1 MVLQTY
7 PVERVG
13 KSVLAEVGESL
24 ILDLEGRVVG
34 YIRVRTNLRLRARPR
49 HTGLGDG
56 LLRVSLLNSGLVGT
70 SVDEAVVDDLDGGV
84 VGGQERDL
92 VGDGGGVGEGGDVL
106 SGTSEAEDEV
116 LAVGTRQLGLALL
129 SDDGDVGLG
138 GVQEDAAD
146 LPRHTGVDTTAKTLV
161 RGADHEQ
168 CLVAVVEG
176 LGLGAFE
183 DLVGGLTVGAR
194 GGHGPLGAGE
204 LGGGDDLHGL
214 GDLLDVANRLEAAL
228 DLTESGVASG
238 GGDGPAHANIQSALD
253 AIQDAIAD
261 AMDAA
266 SAGVGGR
273 KAAAPGGA
281 YRATAAAM
289 PARMA
294 GRAAR
299 DSIMARNWDEWRW
312 RRPGD
317 GGELLSVRA
326 SRWAMGGICCAKPS
340 MRSAP
345 GQCGRRHVP
354 GPHAARPGHCI
365 ARAMI
370 KLQFAEKLFV

>member
-1 MVLQTY
+1 MAFWRADCSQAWPSASACALSAYCLRGLVLQTY

-24 ILDLEGRVVG
+24 VLDLEGRVVG
-34 YIRVRTNLRLRARPR
+34 CMCVRTNLRLRARPR

-56 LLRVSLLNSGLVGT
+56 LLRVSLLDGGLVGT

-92 VGDGGGVGEGGDVL
+92 VGNGGGVGEGGDVL

-129 SDDGDVGLG
+129 TDDGEVGVG
-138 GVQEDAAD
+138 GVQEDLAD
-146 LPRHTGVDTTAKTLV
+146 LPRHTRVDTTAETLV
-161 RGADHEQ
+161 RGADDEQ

-176 LGLGAFE
+176 QGLGALE
-183 DLVGGLTVGAR
+183 DLVGGLAVGAR

-228 DLTESGVASG
+228 DLTERGVASG
-238 GGDGPAHANIQSALD
+238 GGDRPAHANIQSALD
-253 AIQDAIAD
+253 ALEDAIAD

-266 SAGVGGR
+266 SAGHGGR
-273 KAAAPGGA
+273 KAAG
-281 YRATAAAM
+281 
-289 PARMA
+289 
-294 GRAAR
+294 AAR
-299 DSIMARNWDEWRW
+299 GGCV
-312 RRPGD
+312 PGD
-317 GGELLSVRA
+317 GGGHASPHGGAGSSGQHHGEEL
-326 SRWAMGGICCAKPS
+326 G
-340 MRSAP
+340 
-345 GQCGRRHVP
+345 
-354 GPHAARPGHCI
+354 
-365 ARAMI
+365 
-370 KLQFAEKLFV
+370 

>member
-1 MVLQTY
+1 MAFWRADCSQAWPSASACTLSAYCLRGLMLQTY

-34 YIRVRTNLRLRARPR
+34 CICVRTYLRLRARPR

-56 LLRVSLLNSGLVGT
+56 LLRVSVLNGGLVGT
-70 SVDEAVVDDLDGGV
+70 SVDETVVDDLDGGV

-92 VGDGGGVGEGGDVL
+92 VGNGGGVGEGGDVL
-106 SGTSEAEDEV
+106 SGTSKAEDEV
-116 LAVGTRQLGLALL
+116 LAVGTRQLSLALL
-129 SDDGDVGLG
+129 TDDGEVGVG
-138 GVQEDAAD
+138 GIQEDLAD
-146 LPRHTGVDTTAKTLV
+146 LPRHTRVDTTAETLV
-161 RGADHEQ
+161 RGADDEQ

-176 LGLGAFE
+176 QGLGALE

-238 GGDGPAHANIQSALD
+238 GGDRPAHANIQSALD
-253 AIQDAIAD
+253 ALEDAIAD

-266 SAGVGGR
+266 SAGHGGR
-273 KAAAPGGA
+273 KAAA
-281 YRATAAAM
+281 
-289 PARMA
+289 
-294 GRAAR
+294 AAR
-299 DSIMARNWDEWRW
+299 GGCV
-312 RRPGD
+312 PGD
-317 GGELLSVRA
+317 GGGHASPHGGAGSSGQHHGEEL
-326 SRWAMGGICCAKPS
+326 G
-340 MRSAP
+340 
-345 GQCGRRHVP
+345 
-354 GPHAARPGHCI
+354 
-365 ARAMI
+365 
-370 KLQFAEKLFV
+370 